1 MDKIKVLHFPI
12 RNTNGGITRN
22 AIKYW
27 KFINKDRFHFD
38 FATCSRKIDFED
50 EIIST
55 GSQIHYI
62 SCYGEEDPEQ
72 FCDEFRNILSQGYD
86 AVHLNTSWWKSFL
99 VEKVAKELGIKVIV
113 VHARNTFVDINDEAK
128 RNKEL
133 ANHERL
139 KKLFDA
145 DMATHLLACSWEAA
159 DFLFGPQIP
168 REKIRIFHNAVDL
181 ARFSYDTAQRRE
193 WRRKLGVE
201 NNYVIGNVG
210 RFVFQKN
217 PMFLVECFYE
227 VQKEKQNAKLLLIG
241 DGELEGELK
250 DRVEELQISDKVIFT
265 GQVKDVENYMQ
276 AMDLFAFPTRFEG
289 LANVL
294 IEAQAM
300 GLMCLTS
307 DNVSRESS
315 VTDNVEYLPLQQDLW
330 IEKIKSYF
338 NGYVRRN
345 MENEIRNAGYNITEE
360 IKVLENIYQGIV

>member
-12 RNTNGGITRN
+12 RNTNGGVTRT
-22 AIKYW
+22 AMKYW
-27 KFINKDRFHFD
+27 KFIDKDRFHFD

-86 AVHLNTSWWKSFL
+86 AVHLNTNWWKGL
-99 VEKVAKELGIKVIV
+99 LAEKVAKELGVKVVV
-113 VHARNTFVDINDEAK
+113 VHARNTYVDINDEEK
-128 RNKEL
+128 RNREL
-133 ANHERL
+133 AEHERI
-139 KKLFDA
+139 KKIFDV

-168 REKIRIFHNAVDL
+168 RDKIRILHNAVDL
-181 ARFSYDTAQRRE
+181 ARFSYDIAKREE
-193 WRRKLGVE
+193 WRKKLGIE
-201 NNYVIGNVG
+201 NEFVIGNVG
-210 RFVFQKN
+210 RIVYQKN

-227 VQKEKQNAKLLLIG
+227 VQKEIQNAKLLLVG

-250 DRVEELQISDKVIFT
+250 DKVEELQISDKVIFT
-265 GQVKDVENYMQ
+265 GQVSDVENYMQ

-289 LANVL
+289 LGNVL
-294 IEAQAM
+294 IEAQAT
-300 GLMCLTS
+300 GLKCLTS
-307 DNVSRESS
+307 DNVPRESK
-315 VTDNVEYLPLQQDLW
+315 VTDNIEYLPLQQDLW
-330 IEKIKSYF
+330 IEKITSYS

-345 MENEIRNAGYNITEE
+345 MENEIRNAGYDMKEE
-360 IKVLENIYQGIV
+360 IKVLERIYQAD